1 MQYLSVSLIKI
12 KEVKRSLLP
21 ICKHCSVFQELSEAA
36 FPEILNNKSSNM
48 IFNGFVNYEVK
59 NNQEFV
65 ATVKELNESFIE
77 TYERYKKFKKDTKST
92 KNDLKL
98 KKNYSN

>member
-1 MQYLSVSLIKI
+1 
-12 KEVKRSLLP
+12 
-21 ICKHCSVFQELSEAA
+21 
-36 FPEILNNKSSNM
+36 M
-48 IFNGFVNYEVK
+48 IFNGFVDYEVK

-65 ATVKELNESFIE
+65 ATVEELNESFTE

-98 KKNYSN
+98 KKIIVIEVN